1 MNITKDRYWEYK
13 RLDQLS
19 QDEWE
24 NLCDGCAQCCQ
35 MRVRCDESKQLVM
48 IPITCE
54 LLDLQSCR
62 CTKYTDRHRLVPN
75 CVELTPE
82 NVTTIKWLPETCAY
96 RLIGEGKPLFEW
108 HPLIAGNRKQM
119 EEQGISVAHRAVS
132 ARNVHPDDLSFEVLK
147 WVK

>member
-1 MNITKDRYWEYK
+1 MNIRNDRYWEHK

-19 QDEWE
+19 KEEWE
-24 NLCDGCAQCCQ
+24 SLCDGCAQCCQ
-35 MRVRCDESKQLVM
+35 VRVQRDEIKQIDVLPV
-48 IPITCE
+48 TCE

-62 CTKYTDRHRLVPN
+62 CTKYANRHRLVPD

-82 NVTTIKWLPETCAY
+82 NVTALEWLPDTCAY

-108 HPLIAGNRKQM
+108 HPLLAGNRKKM
-119 EEQGISVAHRAVS
+119 EELGISVAQRAVS
-132 ARNVHPDDLSFEVLK
+132 ACDVHPDDLQSEILK